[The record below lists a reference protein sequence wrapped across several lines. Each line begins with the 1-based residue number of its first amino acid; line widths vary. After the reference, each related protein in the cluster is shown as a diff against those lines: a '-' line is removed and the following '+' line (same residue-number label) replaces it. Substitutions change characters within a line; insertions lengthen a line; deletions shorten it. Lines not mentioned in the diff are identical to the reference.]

1 MKKILVTGASGFIG
15 QSLCKTLS
23 ESGKLVLG
31 AVRSFNSNLLSNNIK
46 YVKVE
51 DINFQTKWENIIKN
65 IDCVI
70 HCAGIAHI
78 KNKSKNNLLNLY
90 YSINIEGTKRLAEQ
104 AVKLGVRR
112 LIFLSSIGV
121 NGLSTRK
128 FFSNSD
134 IPNPTGD
141 YAISKYEAEK
151 VLIEISKNTGLEVV
165 IIRSPLVYGK
175 SNPGNFKRLIKL
187 INLGIPLPLNN
198 IKNKR
203 SFIGIDNLVDL
214 LIHCIDH
221 PKASGKTF
229 LASDDRDLS
238 TTELIKFISSSME
251 KKVHL
256 FSTPIF
262 LLKFIGLVF
271 NKREEVNKLVSSLRI
286 NDSFTKETLNW
297 KPTVSVE
304 EGIRRMV
311 QGK

>member
-1 MKKILVTGASGFIG
+1 MA
-15 QSLCKTLS
+15 
-23 ESGKLVLG
+23 
-31 AVRSFNSNLLSNNIK
+31 
-46 YVKVE
+46 
-51 DINFQTKWENIIKN
+51 
-65 IDCVI
+65 
-70 HCAGIAHI
+70 
-78 KNKSKNNLLNLY
+78 
-90 YSINIEGTKRLAEQ
+90 
-104 AVKLGVRR
+104 
-112 LIFLSSIGV
+112 
-121 NGLSTRK
+121 
-128 FFSNSD
+128 
-134 IPNPTGD
+134 
-141 YAISKYEAEK
+141 
-151 VLIEISKNTGLEVV
+151 
-165 IIRSPLVYGK
+165 
-175 SNPGNFKRLIKL
+175 
-187 INLGIPLPLNN
+187 NLGIPLPLNN